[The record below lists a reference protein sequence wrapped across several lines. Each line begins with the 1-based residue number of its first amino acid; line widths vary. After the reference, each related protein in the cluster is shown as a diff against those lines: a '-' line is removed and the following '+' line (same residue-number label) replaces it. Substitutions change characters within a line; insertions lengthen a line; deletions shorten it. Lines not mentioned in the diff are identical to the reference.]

1 MAPRLRT
8 ASSPP
13 DRQERQARER
23 DLKKTKARLAE
34 LEKRVA
40 DKEQAVRD
48 LEAAMS
54 QPGFYDDRA
63 RADQAANDH
72 KALMWEVG
80 DLMKQWEMLQAEVED
95 HQASL
100 ASLSAAR

>member
-8 ASSPP
+8 AGTPP

-23 DLKKTKARLAE
+23 ELKKTKARLAE

-40 DKEQAVRD
+40 EKERAVKD

-54 QPGFYDDRA
+54 QPGFYEERA
-63 RADQAANDH
+63 RAEQAANDH

-80 DLMKQWEMLQAEVED
+80 DLMKQWEMLQAEVLDREA
-95 HQASL
+95 QLTSP
-100 ASLSAAR
+100 SAAP